1 MTFGSL
7 VVKNMLRS
15 KRRTF
20 LTAASI
26 FVSVFL
32 LATLLSVLRE
42 LTTPVETSASV
53 RRLISRHKAG
63 LTNPLPRRYLDQVKL
78 IPNVQYV
85 APFTW
90 FGGVYIDESKFFPR
104 FATDQDLLFKMMS
117 EATIDPQ
124 VLAQF
129 QRKKNAAVIGNATA
143 RKYDLKPGS
152 MMRIE
157 GDIYP
162 VTLELEVV
170 GTFEFKGL
178 EEVDDRLFFRQDYL
192 DDLLGEGESGTIGTI
207 WLVAS
212 DEKVIDKVIADI
224 DGRFANTEAETLTQ
238 TEKQFSLSFLEMVG
252 NVKVLIGSICTV
264 VVATLFIVVASTI
277 AITIRER
284 TAEIAVLKTLGMRRG
299 QIFSLLVAESVSIAL
314 LGGASAILAAR
325 GLFGSVNVNQLTGG
339 MLFKLEVNPSII
351 ALSLLVTIGIGFFS
365 CLLPAWTAARMSV
378 LDGLRALE

>member
-7 VVKNMLRS
+7 VAKNMLRS

-42 LTTPVETSASV
+42 LTMPVETSASV

-78 IPNVQYV
+78 IPNVQYA

-129 QRKKNAAVIGNATA
+129 QRKKNAAVIGRATA

-152 MMRIE
+152 RMRIE

-178 EEVDDRLFFRQDYL
+178 EEVDDRLFFRHDYL

-212 DEKVIDKVIADI
+212 SEKVIDQVIADI

-238 TEKQFSLSFLEMVG
+238 TEKAFSLSFLEMVG

-264 VVATLFIVVASTI
+264 VIATLFIVVASTI

-299 QIFSLLVAESVSIAL
+299 QIFSLLVAESVAIAL
-314 LGGASAILAAR
+314 LGGVSAILAAR
-325 GLFGSVNVNQLTGG
+325 GLFGSVNVNQMTQGL
-339 MLFKLEVNPSII
+339 LFKLEVSPSII
-351 ALSLLVTIGIGFFS
+351 ALSLLVTVGIGFFS